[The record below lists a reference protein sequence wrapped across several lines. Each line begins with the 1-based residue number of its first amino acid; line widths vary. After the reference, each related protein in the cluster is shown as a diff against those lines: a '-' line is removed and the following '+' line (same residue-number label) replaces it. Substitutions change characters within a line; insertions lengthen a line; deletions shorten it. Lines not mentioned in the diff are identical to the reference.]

1 MNSKYFI
8 AGFLTAV
15 LFCLVCVPFVFFAEY
30 NSVNIAL
37 FIACFCLC
45 VVLPVCVY
53 CEENG
58 LLDDDEADK

>member
-15 LFCLVCVPFVFFAEY
+15 LFCLVCVPFVFFADY
-30 NSVNIAL
+30 NRVTIAL
-37 FIACFCLC
+37 FFACFCLC
-45 VVLPVCVY
+45 VVFPVFLY

-58 LLDDDEADK
+58 LLDEDEADK